1 MSEVGVVRSTG
12 HQATPRFEVRISKFE
27 IPCRVVIL
35 LLAFLS
41 SGSGIEPAA
50 AGNRQS
56 VETQNLASLRE
67 QFRTGQ
73 YEKCLETARK
83 AIKDGA
89 YSADPRIFEIESL
102 MALGRYGEAAGCVDT
117 ALRDTRADIRL
128 LRVGHTAYQHNNQ
141 GQQATMM
148 LSAAYRIAAY
158 RRTEYLTGPE
168 AVALGQCL
176 LLLGAEP
183 RVVLRDFYNRVMEKD
198 PNCCEAYLAAGA
210 LATAKQ
216 DYELAA
222 QRYREALKRF
232 GDNPDVHYGLAEAFY
247 QSDRKAMLASLDAAL
262 HINPRHAPSLILL
275 AEHQIDC
282 EELEAAGKSL
292 DRVLAVNPWYPP
304 AWAYRAVLADLAHDP
319 NAAATSHTKAMKF
332 WPKNPQVDYLVGR
345 KLSQNYRFAEGAAY
359 QRQAMAIDPN
369 YLPAKIQLAQ
379 DLLRLGNEDE
389 GWTLA
394 DQVNA
399 KDPYNVEAYN
409 LVNLHDALSKFKTV
423 PTDGFLLRMEE
434 REAAVY
440 GDKVVEL
447 LQRARSK
454 LGDKYGFKPGGPV
467 TVELFPNQQDFAVR
481 TFGMPGGDAF
491 LGVCFGNVITANSPN
506 AARLSN
512 WQAMLWHE
520 FCHVVTLSLT
530 GNKMPRW
537 LSEGL
542 SVYEEMQENPAWGQQ
557 MNPQYRKMILG
568 GELTPIGSL
577 SAAFMNPP
585 SPAHLQF
592 AYYESALAVE
602 FLAERFGF
610 ASLKAILADLA
621 KGEQINPAIATH
633 ATDVETQH
641 LVSLKEIEKDFEAF
655 ARKRAEDL
663 APDADW
669 EQPAREQLDPSDSQ
683 ALARWLA
690 DHPSSFWALTLHAN
704 TLLADQKWEQAKAP
718 LQKLISLYPAYVG
731 KDNAYQLLA
740 GACRKLGQ
748 TQEEAEVLKKLAA
761 LSADAAEAYAR
772 LMEIGME
779 QENWAQTV
787 ENGARYLAVY
797 PLLGAVY
804 WRLGRAGEG
813 LGQSEQAIDSYQ
825 RLLLLDPADPVDVHY
840 RLARLLRQRD
850 PAAAKK
856 HILEALADAPRF
868 REGHKLLLEIVG
880 EPASVQEKQP

>member
-1 MSEVGVVRSTG
+1 M
-12 HQATPRFEVRISKFE
+12 
-27 IPCRVVIL
+27 
-35 LLAFLS
+35 
-41 SGSGIEPAA
+41 PAE
-50 AGNRQS
+50 AGNRQAPES
-56 VETQNLASLRE
+56 AAARE
-67 QFRTGQ
+67 QFRTGE

-89 YSADPRIFEIESL
+89 YAADWRIIEIESL
-102 MALGRYGEAAGCVDT
+102 MALGRYSEAAGCVDT

-141 GQQATMM
+141 GQQADMM

-158 RRTEYLTGPE
+158 RRREYLTGPE

-183 RVVLRDFYNRVMEKD
+183 RVVLRDFYNQVMEKD

-222 QRYREALKRF
+222 ERYREALKRF

-304 AWAYRAVLADLAHDP
+304 AWAYRAVLACLAHDP
-319 NAAATSHTKAMKF
+319 NAAATCQTNAMKF
-332 WPKNPQVDYLVGR
+332 WPKNPQVDYLIGR

-359 QRQAMAIDPN
+359 QRQATAIDPN

-379 DLLRLGNEDE
+379 DLLRLGDE
-389 GWTLA
+389 EQGWTLA

-409 LVNLHDALSKFKTV
+409 LVNLHDAMAKFKTL
-423 PTDGFLLRMEE
+423 PADGFRIRMED

-454 LGDKYGFKPGGPV
+454 LCDKYGFKLSGPI

-506 AARLSN
+506 LARLSN
-512 WQAMLWHE
+512 WQSMLWHE
-520 FCHVVTLSLT
+520 FCHVVTLNLT

-537 LSEGL
+537 LSEGI
-542 SVYEEMQENPAWGQQ
+542 SVYEEMQENPVWGQQ

-585 SPAHLQF
+585 SPEHLQF

-602 FLAERFGF
+602 FLVERFGF
-610 ASLKAILADLA
+610 SSLKAIQADLA
-621 KGEQINPAIATH
+621 KGDQINTAIVRH
-633 ATDVETQH
+633 AGKVETQDLASPSKH
-641 LVSLKEIEKDFEAF
+641 PASLEGIEKGFEAF
-655 ARKRAEDL
+655 ARKRAQDL

-669 EQPAREQLDPSDSQ
+669 EQPAREQLDPSDPQ

-690 DHPSSFWALTLHAN
+690 DHPDSFWALTMHADR
-704 TLLADQKWEQAKAP
+704 LLADQKWEQAKAP

-748 TQEEAEVLKKLAA
+748 TQEEVEVLKKLAA